1 MEETVMATKKIA
13 TPPSPQLVEGVLFE
27 ARTAWG
33 TVTVLGIPFEY
44 LDRLWAVHLAIGDT
58 GLWPK
63 WVVSDVA
70 TGANVP
76 GVIEGSPDLA
86 RTSALKV
93 LAELGTQ
100 KLKEAA
106 KKFSACSK
114 SRANRKGG
122 KAGPTPLTP
131 ALQQL

>member
-93 LAELGTQ
+93 LAN
-100 KLKEAA
+100 
-106 KKFSACSK
+106 SALRS
-114 SRANRKGG
+114 SRRRPRSSLPARSL
-122 KAGPTPLTP
+122 GPTERAVRPDRRR
-131 ALQQL
+131 